1 MEYLPAETFSG
12 NAYAAADLERT
23 REAASRLVS
32 ATVFKPADDLRP
44 RRMSLPA
51 LGLLMA
57 AALAMLSS
65 AVAADLKTNPPVSVG
80 DARASCIAGLEDD
93 AGESCTVSEFGDI
106 GAVDG
111 HPFHY
116 AVHQYRNEGNRVLD
130 RTRVMVFEVAPA
142 GMMRAVAATE
152 SDPAVSYDKPRLLR
166 SSGRVLLHIPGSESG
181 TGNFNRERLFV
192 WRDGQWGDVDTTG
205 WLDELARRLP
215 KGYGA
220 WKGIYPDYV
229 RMKASTPLWRE
240 GDGNACGSGGRADLV
255 LGWQAD
261 RIVLR
266 GIQRRKAGECGEELP
281 RRRRSD

>member
-1 MEYLPAETFSG
+1 VSLIGALGRPHRAGPLIRALALFVTAGLAMLSA
-12 NAYAAADLERT
+12 AAAADLK
-23 REAASRLVS
+23 ASPLMTAPGAP
-32 ATVFKPADDLRP
+32 ATCLPMPDDR
-44 RRMSLPA
+44 
-51 LGLLMA
+51 
-57 AALAMLSS
+57 
-65 AVAADLKTNPPVSVG
+65 
-80 DARASCIAGLEDD
+80 D
-93 AGESCTVSEFGDI
+93 AGESCTIAEFGDV
-106 GAVDG
+106 GAVDN
-111 HPFHY
+111 HRFNF
-116 AVHQYRNEGNRVLD
+116 AVYQYQNPSNSVLN
-130 RTRVMVFEVAPA
+130 RTRVVVFEAPA
-142 GMMRAVAATE
+142 PGTVHAVAATE
-152 SDPAVSYDKPRLLR
+152 SDPAVTYDKPRLLR

-229 RMKASTPLWRE
+229 RMTASTPLWRE

>member
-1 MEYLPAETFSG
+1 VNLIGAFG
-12 NAYAAADLERT
+12 
-23 REAASRLVS
+23 RLHR
-32 ATVFKPADDLRP
+32 AGPLIR
-44 RRMSLPA
+44 A
-51 LGLLMA
+51 LALCIV
-57 AALAMLSS
+57 AALVPLST
-65 AVAADLKTNPPVSVG
+65 AVAADLQASAPIAAA
-80 DARASCIAGLEDD
+80 DARTSCLPALNADD

-116 AVHQYRNEGNRVLD
+116 AVYQYRNEGNRVLD
-130 RTRVMVFEVAPA
+130 RTRVVVFEVAPA

-152 SDPAVSYDKPRLLR
+152 SDPAVGYDKPRLLR
-166 SSGRVLLHIPGSESG
+166 GSGRALLHIPGSESG

-266 GIQRRKAGECGEELP
+266 GIQRRKAGECGEEMP
-281 RRRRSD
+281 RRRRST